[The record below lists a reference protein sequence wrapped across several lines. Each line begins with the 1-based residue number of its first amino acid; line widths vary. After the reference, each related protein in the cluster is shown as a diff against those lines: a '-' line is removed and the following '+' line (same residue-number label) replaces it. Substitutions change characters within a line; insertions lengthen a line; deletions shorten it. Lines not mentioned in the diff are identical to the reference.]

1 MTRTL
6 LSCALALLLS
16 ACSAI
21 GEIAYDSKI
30 DRDKQAC
37 ARETDSSAYRLCM
50 ERVRA
55 IEKEAKKARKE
66 D

>member
-1 MTRTL
+1 MPRTL
-6 LSCALALLLS
+6 LSCALALLLG
-16 ACSAI
+16 ACSVI
-21 GEIAYDSKI
+21 GELAYDSKI

-55 IEKEAKKARKE
+55 IEKEAKKARQE